1 MAERDAAI
9 DMLAGLPGRAAQ
21 DGGGGQD
28 KPTIFRSSQTVS
40 SEKFLHD
47 ELRPLKEPMIST
59 KLLGFDCGQRTRVR
73 VFRRVAN
80 DPGSDISTTNA
91 EHRGMRCWDRSCSA
105 CRRECHDHGQRVW
118 RHG

>member
-1 MAERDAAI
+1 MAVRDAAI

-28 KPTIFRSSQTVS
+28 KPTIFRSPQTVS

-73 VFRRVAN
+73 CWEFSDGSQTILIRPFDHERRASWNAVL
-80 DPGSDISTTNA
+80 GSILLSMPK
-91 EHRGMRCWDRSCSA
+91 GMS
-105 CRRECHDHGQRVW
+105 
-118 RHG
+118 